1 MATTQTAYGVI
12 SLAERAAEGEDDRGY
27 IRLRADLVIA
37 AFGASA
43 AYQKKAGEVL
53 IREHDEVG
61 PGSDGHE
68 ELFVVVQG
76 SATFT
81 VDGDDVEAP
90 QGTAIF
96 VRNPAA
102 KRQAIAQTDDTIVL
116 AVGGRRG
123 EAYRLSPGA
132 SLGEFFRLHG
142 DKDYEGAMAECE
154 KALQMYPGNALVLY
168 NIACLENLL
177 GRPDD
182 ALATLGTA
190 IGSWPEYKNNARE
203 DEDFASLRDDP
214 RFKELIA

>member
-12 SLAERAAEGEDDRGY
+12 SIGERVAESDEEHGY
-27 IRLRADLVIA
+27 IRLRADLDIA

-43 AYQKKAGEVL
+43 AYQKKAGEDL
-53 IREHDEVG
+53 IREHDEIG
-61 PGSDGHE
+61 PGADGHE
-68 ELFVVVQG
+68 ELYVVVQG
-76 SATFT
+76 RAKFT
-81 VDGDDVEAP
+81 VDGEELNAP
-90 QGTAIF
+90 QGTAVF
-96 VRNPAA
+96 VRNPAS
-102 KRQAIAQTDDTIVL
+102 KRQAVAETDDTIVL

-132 SLGEFFRLHG
+132 SLREFLRLHG
-142 DKDYEGAMAECE
+142 EKDYEGATAECE
-154 KALQMYPGNALVLY
+154 KALETYPGNALILY
-168 NIACLENLL
+168 NVACLENLL

-214 RFKELIA
+214 RFKALIA